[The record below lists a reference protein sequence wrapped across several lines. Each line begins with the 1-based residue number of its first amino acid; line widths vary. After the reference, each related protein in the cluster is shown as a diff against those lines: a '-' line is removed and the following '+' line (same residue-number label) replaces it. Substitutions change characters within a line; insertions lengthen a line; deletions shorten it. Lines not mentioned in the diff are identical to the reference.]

1 VARGDGTAWHTLE
14 MVEPGRH
21 HRIHASRRDGATVT
35 PLELFFD
42 LVFVLALTRC
52 SGLMGS
58 EHLWRNVAQGLL
70 VLGVL
75 WWAWVGYAWLT
86 SVVDPDEWLP
96 RVVVFVAMAG
106 MLVMAICVPHVF
118 DDQAFALAF
127 AGAYAVVRIAH
138 IFLFAIA
145 AEDDPDLARAVTAL
159 AGGMVVG
166 VSLIVVAAFCDGWV
180 QGLLWFLALAADM
193 AAPYLFGSDGWHLEP
208 AHFAER
214 HGLIVIIALG
224 ESIVALGAGVA
235 DALDGTVIV
244 TAVLGVALAAAMWW
258 SYFDVG
264 SVLAARRLVET
275 PAGQVQNE
283 MARDGYSFL
292 HYPIVAGIVLV
303 AFGLHHA
310 LAHVTEP
317 LDAIAS
323 VTVGGG
329 LAVFLLGQVAFK
341 RRVVGT
347 LSHHRI
353 AAAAIALATI
363 PLLRV
368 ADAWVDVGV
377 VAFVMWGLIGYEVWR
392 YGDVR
397 QEARRWESS
406 H

>member
-1 VARGDGTAWHTLE
+1 
-14 MVEPGRH
+14 MVDPGH
-21 HRIHASRRDGATVT
+21 HLRIHAGRRDGATVT

-52 SGLMGS
+52 SALMGS

-70 VLGVL
+70 VLAVL

-86 SVVDPDEWLP
+86 SLVDPDEWLP
-96 RVVVFVAMAG
+96 RLVLFVAMAG
-106 MLVMAICVPHVF
+106 MLVMAICVPHAF

-145 AEDDPDLARAVTAL
+145 AEDDPQLARSVFAL
-159 AGGMVVG
+159 AVGMVIG
-166 VSLIVVAAFCDGWV
+166 VSLIAVAAFCDGWV
-180 QGLLWFLALAADM
+180 QGLLWLLALAIDM
-193 AAPYLFGSDGWHLEP
+193 GGPFVFGSEGWHIEP

-224 ESIVALGAGVA
+224 ESIVSLGAGA
-235 DALDGTVIV
+235 GDQLDGGMLA
-244 TAVLGVALAAAMWW
+244 TAVLGVFLAAASWW

-264 SVLAARRLVET
+264 SVLAARRLVEM
-275 PAGQVQNE
+275 PPGKEQNE

-292 HYPIVAGIVLV
+292 HYPIVAGVVLV

-317 LDAIAS
+317 LDAISA
-323 VTVGGG
+323 VAVGGG
-329 LAVFLLGQVAFK
+329 LAVFLAGQVAFK
-341 RRVVGT
+341 YRLLGLLSRQRVVAVLVT
-347 LSHHRI
+347 LAS
-353 AAAAIALATI
+353 I
-363 PLLRV
+363 PLLQSV
-368 ADAWVDVGV
+368 DAWLGV
-377 VAFVMWGLIGYEVWR
+377 TISAVIMWGLIGFELWR
-392 YGDVR
+392 YGDAR
-397 QEARRWESS
+397 EEARRGESS